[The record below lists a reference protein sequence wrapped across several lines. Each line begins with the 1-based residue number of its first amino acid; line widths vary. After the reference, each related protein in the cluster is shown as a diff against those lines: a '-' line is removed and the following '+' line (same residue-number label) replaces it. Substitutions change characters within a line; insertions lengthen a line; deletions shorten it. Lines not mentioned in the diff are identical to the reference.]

1 MTVKLIL
8 EFTEEERQQFEM
20 AYRGVEYY
28 SALTQIQG
36 HLRQKLKYGDLSET
50 ETAAYEKLQGF
61 FFEVTDGLDL

>member
-20 AYRGVEYY
+20 AYRGVQYY
-28 SALTQIQG
+28 SALTQIRE

-50 ETAAYEKLQGF
+50 EAATYEKLQGF

>member
-28 SALTQIQG
+28 SALTQIQE
-36 HLRQKLKYGDLSET
+36 HLRQKLKYGVLSET